1 MAVYKIPAKKDSWES
16 GEDITISVPVLT
28 NPAKYT
34 VGTTVSINTDSFD
47 DLISFM
53 SENADFFDPA
63 ITFPIYSTESKTFL
77 ESLNFYNF
85 IDYTSEYSTKTHKF
99 YISANSFFINN
110 CALIESALSTGWG
123 SIQFNSGVS
132 TTSDQT
138 SWGYSLFPAYVPEF
152 KGTNKR
158 AIAGIYSDTRRSGTR
173 YYYAA
178 CGVYEDVYGEIVNDF
193 YFNSGLPE
201 YDEDPYSQGGNSG
214 EGGGSG
220 TFSGT
225 SDSIEFPNLPTLSA
239 VSTGFITLFNPSI
252 AQMQSLATYMWSD
265 VFDIGL
271 YKTLFADPMDCILG
285 CSIVPVAVPNGGTK
299 TVNVGNVSTGI
310 SMTVAASQYVEVD
323 CGTLNVEE
331 YWGSYLDY
339 DPYTKAEIYLPYC
352 GTHALQVDDIM
363 GKAVHVKYH
372 VDILSGACCAYVK
385 CGGSVMYSF
394 VGQCSSSIPI
404 SANDWTNVVNGALTI
419 AASVGSLIATGG
431 ASAPMAVGAAAAVTG
446 TIYGGGIKQNVE
458 KSGSM
463 GGTGGMLAVQTPY
476 LILTRPRQALPKKQ
490 NTYTGYPSF
499 ITTKLE
505 DLKGYTEIDSIR
517 ITGVPATD
525 AELNE
530 LESILKSGVI
540 F

>member
-1 MAVYKIPAKKDSWES
+1 MNKYTCYTDGWELGSEYIVYGPDFNEAGKWGGSWDSIEKRPTTIDTRWTVFTTEDTYTYVQEFGGFTDIRIIPNGETLTLYVSPISYIKITAKVVTQTRIQLGVQIYVNNTFWSGTTLSVQSFFGFPNFNNVDSVSDLIFS
-16 GEDITISVPVLT
+16 GVMSETKSDVDTYSSGYVDIPSRGNPTIS
-28 NPAKYT
+28 
-34 VGTTVSINTDSFD
+34 
-47 DLISFM
+47 
-53 SENADFFDPA
+53 
-63 ITFPIYSTESKTFL
+63 
-77 ESLNFYNF
+77 
-85 IDYTSEYSTKTHKF
+85 
-99 YISANSFFINN
+99 
-110 CALIESALSTGWG
+110 
-123 SIQFNSGVS
+123 
-132 TTSDQT
+132 
-138 SWGYSLFPAYVPEF
+138 YVCR
-152 KGTNKR
+152 T
-158 AIAGIYSDTRRSGTR
+158 AGPSSSVDNR
-173 YYYAA
+173 
-178 CGVYEDVYGEIVNDF
+178 
-193 YFNSGLPE
+193 YFNFFAQSKHEE
-201 YDEDPYSQGGNSG
+201 YEETDDPYSTGGTSG
-214 EGGGSG
+214 TGGGTG

-225 SDSIEFPNLPTLSA
+225 GDSIEFPSLPTLSA

-252 AQMQSLATYMWSD
+252 AEMQNLANYMWSD

-499 ITTKLE
+499 ITTKLSN
-505 DLKGYTEIDSIR
+505 LNGYTEIDSIR

>member
-1 MAVYKIPAKKDSWES
+1 MAYKAYKIYRDSWQS
-16 GEDITISVPVLT
+16 DISMIVHVPVVTTDAVITGWLSEDSAFQQYPDRLSYDYTLITYDIDGNKPTYDNYTAWNSILT
-28 NPAKYT
+28 FTELGEKWYFSETSYITNVDSTGTAHYT
-34 VGTTVSINTDSFD
+34 GIYYYVDTTAYAGFSNGRVKLLLSYNTEYRTQQASGADGMWT
-47 DLISFM
+47 LNRLGAVM
-53 SENADFFDPA
+53 S
-63 ITFPIYSTESKTFL
+63 
-77 ESLNFYNF
+77 NFY
-85 IDYTSEYSTKTHKF
+85 DTAE
-99 YISANSFFINN
+99 
-110 CALIESALSTGWG
+110 
-123 SIQFNSGVS
+123 
-132 TTSDQT
+132 
-138 SWGYSLFPAYVPEF
+138 PYVEDDDP
-152 KGTNKR
+152 
-158 AIAGIYSDTRRSGTR
+158 
-173 YYYAA
+173 YAA
-178 CGVYEDVYGEIVNDF
+178 
-193 YFNSGLPE
+193 
-201 YDEDPYSQGGNSG
+201 GGNSG
-214 EGGGSG
+214 TGGGTG

-225 SDSIEFPNLPTLSA
+225 GDSINFPSLPTLSA
-239 VSTGFITLFNPSI
+239 VSTGFITLFNPTI
-252 AQMQSLATYMWSD
+252 AEMQNLASYMWSD

-285 CSIVPVAVPNGGTK
+285 CSIVPVAVPNGGSR

-310 SMTVAASQYVEVD
+310 SMTVASSQYVEVD

-363 GKAVHVKYH
+363 GKSVHVKYH

-385 CGGSVMYSF
+385 CGSSVMYSF

-404 SANDWTNVVNGALTI
+404 SANDWTNVVNGALSI
-419 AASVGSLIATGG
+419 AASVGMLAATGG
-431 ASAPMAVGAAAAVTG
+431 TAAPAIAGAAFAGAG
-446 TIYGGGIKQNVE
+446 TIFGGGIKQNVE

-463 GGTGGMLAVQTPY
+463 GGTGGMLGVQTPY

-505 DLKGYTEIDSIR
+505 DLKGYTEIETIR

-525 AELNE
+525 AELSE

>member
-1 MAVYKIPAKKDSWES
+1 MAYKEYKIYRDSWQS
-16 GEDITISVPVLT
+16 DISMIVRVPVLT
-28 NPAKYT
+28 TAAVNTGWLNEVNAFHQYSDRLSYDYTLITYDINGDKPTYSNYKAWNSILTFTELGEKWFFSETSYITNIDNTGTARASGIYYYVNNKYFYGYSSAR
-34 VGTTVSINTDSFD
+34 VKL
-47 DLISFM
+47 LISF
-53 SENADFFDPA
+53 NPDA
-63 ITFPIYSTESKTFL
+63 ILIGQEAGGSSSGWKL
-77 ESLNFYNF
+77 ESAGASLLYFYG
-85 IDYTSEYSTKTHKF
+85 TAE
-99 YISANSFFINN
+99 
-110 CALIESALSTGWG
+110 
-123 SIQFNSGVS
+123 
-132 TTSDQT
+132 
-138 SWGYSLFPAYVPEF
+138 PYV
-152 KGTNKR
+152 
-158 AIAGIYSDTRRSGTR
+158 
-173 YYYAA
+173 
-178 CGVYEDVYGEIVNDF
+178 EDD
-193 YFNSGLPE
+193 
-201 YDEDPYSQGGNSG
+201 DPYAGGGNSG
-214 EGGGSG
+214 TGGGTG

-225 SDSIEFPNLPTLSA
+225 GDSIEFPSVPTLSA
-239 VSTGFITLFNPSI
+239 VTAGFITLFNPTI
-252 AQMQSLATYMWSD
+252 AEMQNLASYMWSD

-285 CSIVPVAVPNGGTK
+285 CSIVPVAVPNGGSK

-310 SMTVAASQYVEVD
+310 SMTVAATQYVEVD

-363 GKAVHVKYH
+363 GKSVHVKYH

-404 SANDWTNVVNGALTI
+404 SANDWTNVVNGAISI
-419 AASVGSLIATGG
+419 AASVGALAATGG
-431 ASAPMAVGAAAAVTG
+431 TAAPAIAGASFATAG
-446 TIYGGGIKQNVE
+446 TIFGGGIKQNVE

-463 GGTGGMLAVQTPY
+463 GGTGGMLGVQTPY

-505 DLKGYTEIDSIR
+505 DLKGYTEIETIR

-525 AELNE
+525 AELSE

>member
-1 MAVYKIPAKKDSWES
+1 MAIKAIKAYKNAYGETLTTLRVLTTGSFPTQNDYIY
-16 GEDITISVPVLT
+16 EDISVALSEHIWLDLNAT
-28 NPAKYT
+28 
-34 VGTTVSINTDSFD
+34 
-47 DLISFM
+47 LIS
-53 SENADFFDPA
+53 SYDNREWQNAKLTSMGFTDVIPFSL
-63 ITFPIYSTESKTFL
+63 STEGFVKYYITPTKYIGVGVNETLKPNYQGVMLVENDELVFAYGSGAGWYLIPYSDDAEMSNGFCYIAPYSAKESNLTVVGGFDFIDSKTTRQNIV
-77 ESLNFYNF
+77 NF
-85 IDYTSEYSTKTHKF
+85 
-99 YISANSFFINN
+99 
-110 CALIESALSTGWG
+110 W
-123 SIQFNSGVS
+123 
-132 TTSDQT
+132 SDAEEADDD
-138 SWGYSLFPAYVPEF
+138 P
-152 KGTNKR
+152 
-158 AIAGIYSDTRRSGTR
+158 
-173 YYYAA
+173 YAA
-178 CGVYEDVYGEIVNDF
+178 
-193 YFNSGLPE
+193 
-201 YDEDPYSQGGNSG
+201 GGNTG
-214 EGGGSG
+214 EGGGTG

-385 CGGSVMYSF
+385 CGSSVMYSF

-499 ITTKLE
+499 ITTKLS

>member
-1 MAVYKIPAKKDSWES
+1 MADDYIFGYVKTSGDVSSLAIIDRQKIPFSELSTWEFPASAVIPVNSTITFENGYSLDTTTLSSSGTYRGQYYDASGAKAGSAFALGSNSEY
-16 GEDITISVPVLT
+16 PVLT
-28 NPAKYT
+28 AFLMLFTDRTPNVMTTGQYYHLIT
-34 VGTTVSINTDSFD
+34 NDSWGVGSLSAGNLFSGLTIYD
-47 DLISFM
+47 
-53 SENADFFDPA
+53 EDPA
-63 ITFPIYSTESKTFL
+63 G
-77 ESLNFYNF
+77 
-85 IDYTSEYSTKTHKF
+85 D
-99 YISANSFFINN
+99 
-110 CALIESALSTGWG
+110 
-123 SIQFNSGVS
+123 
-132 TTSDQT
+132 D
-138 SWGYSLFPAYVPEF
+138 
-152 KGTNKR
+152 
-158 AIAGIYSDTRRSGTR
+158 
-173 YYYAA
+173 
-178 CGVYEDVYGEIVNDF
+178 
-193 YFNSGLPE
+193 
-201 YDEDPYSQGGNSG
+201 DPYSQGGNSG
-214 EGGGSG
+214 EGGGTG

-225 SDSIEFPNLPTLSA
+225 GDSIDFPSLPTLSA

-252 AQMQSLATYMWSD
+252 AEMQNLATYMWSD

-385 CGGSVMYSF
+385 CGSSVMYSF

>member
-1 MAVYKIPAKKDSWES
+1 MAVYKIPAKKDSWTS
-16 GEDITISVPVLT
+16 GEDQTIYIPVVTDISGYELDVSVS
-28 NPAKYT
+28 
-34 VGTTVSINTDSFD
+34 VSSTSKD
-47 DLISFM
+47 DLISFINEH
-53 SENADFFDPA
+53 SDFFDPA
-63 ITFPIYSTESKTFL
+63 ISIPSYSTESTSFL
-77 ESLNFYNF
+77 NSLNFFNL
-85 IDYTSEYSTKTHKF
+85 IDYTSEYSNKTHYF
-99 YISANSFFINN
+99 YVNETQYLSTRCS
-110 CALIESALSTGWG
+110 LIESAISETWG
-123 SIQFNSGVS
+123 TSQFTSGVQA
-132 TTSDQT
+132 TEYAGTSNVL
-138 SWGYSLFPAYVPEF
+138 WFPYVPQF
-152 KGTNKR
+152 KGTN
-158 AIAGIYSDTRRSGTR
+158 
-173 YYYAA
+173 
-178 CGVYEDVYGEIVNDF
+178 F
-193 YFNSGLPE
+193 YFTVQIGSNLNRQNKRVYFAYITKREATGQGGQINKLYFETLPE

-214 EGGGSG
+214 EGGGTG

-225 SDSIEFPNLPTLSA
+225 GDSIEFPNLPTLSA

-252 AQMQSLATYMWSD
+252 SQMQSLATYMWSD

-385 CGGSVMYSF
+385 CGSSVMYSF

>member
-1 MAVYKIPAKKDSWES
+1 MSTQIEVHKGTWGGDRKLLTVPTWIPPGK
-16 GEDITISVPVLT
+16 
-28 NPAKYT
+28 
-34 VGTTVSINTDSFD
+34 SINPGEYTYYTSPNAEIAPYCEPGLMFFAVRTEDAEHLTASGASVFMLD
-47 DLISFM
+47 DLVNFNDVVDYYV
-53 SENADFFDPA
+53 SE
-63 ITFPIYSTESKTFL
+63 ST
-77 ESLNFYNF
+77 
-85 IDYTSEYSTKTHKF
+85 
-99 YISANSFFINN
+99 YIRFTYYH
-110 CALIESALSTGWG
+110 LS
-123 SIQFNSGVS
+123 
-132 TTSDQT
+132 SD
-138 SWGYSLFPAYVPEF
+138 G
-152 KGTNKR
+152 
-158 AIAGIYSDTRRSGTR
+158 IAGIQMEMVDADGVIYSELIVGNYGTFYSPNLLIDGSTNYFGSLAASSKNASTLEEGKLNYKVTSRAFNQATTIQRFTNWWSGASYVGDDPYEAGGTSGT
-173 YYYAA
+173 
-178 CGVYEDVYGEIVNDF
+178 
-193 YFNSGLPE
+193 
-201 YDEDPYSQGGNSG
+201 
-214 EGGGSG
+214 GGGTG

-225 SDSIEFPNLPTLSA
+225 GDSIEFPNLPTLSA

-385 CGGSVMYSF
+385 CGSSVMYSF

-505 DLKGYTEIDSIR
+505 NLKGYTEIDSIR

-525 AELNE
+525 VELNE

>member
-1 MAVYKIPAKKDSWES
+1 MSLKINGYVKCNGTKSSISLIRISDLVSPLTPDEFPTNAFINPNELLYLENGNYIDATTPHSTHKGLYYVKFYLSDGTLYSTS
-16 GEDITISVPVLT
+16 YTYTGE
-28 NPAKYT
+28 
-34 VGTTVSINTDSFD
+34 TTDWIVKWQRAFIAYS
-47 DLISFM
+47 
-53 SENADFFDPA
+53 SENKIFDEDFLTTDDNTTYTLVTYSRVTTFFD
-63 ITFPIYSTESKTFL
+63 
-77 ESLNFYNF
+77 
-85 IDYTSEYSTKTHKF
+85 
-99 YISANSFFINN
+99 
-110 CALIESALSTGWG
+110 
-123 SIQFNSGVS
+123 GV
-132 TTSDQT
+132 T
-138 SWGYSLFPAYVPEF
+138 
-152 KGTNKR
+152 
-158 AIAGIYSDTRRSGTR
+158 I
-173 YYYAA
+173 
-178 CGVYEDVYGEIVNDF
+178 
-193 YFNSGLPE
+193 
-201 YDEDPYSQGGNSG
+201 YDEDPAGDDDPYASGGNSG
-214 EGGGSG
+214 EGGGTG

-225 SDSIEFPNLPTLSA
+225 SDNIEFPSLPTLSA

-252 AQMQSLATYMWSD
+252 AEMQNLATYMWSD

-331 YWGSYLDY
+331 FWGSYLDY

>member
-1 MAVYKIPAKKDSWES
+1 MSIQIEVHEGSWDSSSVYAWTIPDFDSPTTSITTSSSTNWSNPPDQVLAYYDANYTFFAGCSIDAAWLAKCGVTNVFNLD
-16 GEDITISVPVLT
+16 LT
-28 NPAKYT
+28 AGGDPKNYYLSETKY
-34 VGTTVSINTDSFD
+34 VQFSAYS
-47 DLISFM
+47 
-53 SENADFFDPA
+53 
-63 ITFPIYSTESKTFL
+63 TFPSYDNTVAFSMRFMDDAGKILGTDNLGIRWSTLFG
-77 ESLNFYNF
+77 
-85 IDYTSEYSTKTHKF
+85 YTSADKAYSRFDLLSDTYNLTANG
-99 YISANSFFINN
+99 YNQMNVISDYPIS
-110 CALIESALSTGWG
+110 SALYDRWNA
-123 SIQFNSGVS
+123 F
-132 TTSDQT
+132 
-138 SWGYSLFPAYVPEF
+138 WEGYTPYV
-152 KGTNKR
+152 
-158 AIAGIYSDTRRSGTR
+158 
-173 YYYAA
+173 
-178 CGVYEDVYGEIVNDF
+178 EDD
-193 YFNSGLPE
+193 
-201 YDEDPYSQGGNSG
+201 DPYHKGGNSG
-214 EGGGSG
+214 EGGGTG

-225 SDSIEFPNLPTLSA
+225 SDSIEFPGLPTLSA
-239 VSTGFITLFNPSI
+239 TSTGFITLFNPTV
-252 AQMQSLATYMWSD
+252 AEMQSLATYMWSD

-285 CSIVPVAVPNGGTK
+285 CSIVPVAVPNGGMK

-331 YWGSYLDY
+331 FWGSYLDY

-499 ITTKLE
+499 ITTKLS

>member
-1 MAVYKIPAKKDSWES
+1 MSVRPYTVYKGGWEN
-16 GEDITISVPVLT
+16 GDPITIYL
-28 NPAKYT
+28 NY
-34 VGTTVSINTDSFD
+34 
-47 DLISFM
+47 
-53 SENADFFDPA
+53 DPA
-63 ITFPIYSTESKTFL
+63 ILAVNTTAYDKSSSSDFDSVFGTHLDYNMTFFVTRDITDATLAKINSFGFTDVRVVHDDTESYFFDANTYIKYTNYYSKSLSIVYFKNGSELYHIAAGGRCYSIVNPNPIYQTYNGIFEIQNESG
-77 ESLNFYNF
+77 SLLSLIWNY
-85 IDYTSEYSTKTHKF
+85 DVSSSWVTQ
-99 YISANSFFINN
+99 FF
-110 CALIESALSTGWG
+110 
-123 SIQFNSGVS
+123 
-132 TTSDQT
+132 SDVE
-138 SWGYSLFPAYVPEF
+138 PADAD
-152 KGTNKR
+152 G
-158 AIAGIYSDTRRSGTR
+158 
-173 YYYAA
+173 
-178 CGVYEDVYGEIVNDF
+178 
-193 YFNSGLPE
+193 
-201 YDEDPYSQGGNSG
+201 DPYSKGGNSG
-214 EGGGSG
+214 EGGGAG

-225 SDSIEFPNLPTLSA
+225 SDSIEFPGLPTLSA
-239 VSTGFITLFNPSI
+239 TSTGFITLFNPTI
-252 AQMQSLATYMWSD
+252 AEMQSLATYMWSD

-331 YWGSYLDY
+331 FWGSYLDY

-363 GKAVHVKYH
+363 GKSVHVKYH

-499 ITTKLE
+499 ITTKLS

-517 ITGVPATD
+517 ITGVPATN

>member
-1 MAVYKIPAKKDSWES
+1 MAASYREFLIYKGSWKSDTAQVVRVPIVTES
-16 GEDITISVPVLT
+16 AVESNWISESTALT
-28 NPAKYT
+28 TYPDRFSYNLTLIYTSNVKYT
-34 VGTTVSINTDSFD
+34 NLDAWASVLDVSDGGKWYFADNKYIDFGSDGEEINYWINGSKWWGYDTARVKLFDSFD
-47 DLISFM
+47 PTATVSHVSQM
-53 SENADFFDPA
+53 AGGSNSEWLFDKAVADVSYFYEDIEPYVADDDP
-63 ITFPIYSTESKTFL
+63 
-77 ESLNFYNF
+77 
-85 IDYTSEYSTKTHKF
+85 
-99 YISANSFFINN
+99 
-110 CALIESALSTGWG
+110 
-123 SIQFNSGVS
+123 
-132 TTSDQT
+132 
-138 SWGYSLFPAYVPEF
+138 
-152 KGTNKR
+152 
-158 AIAGIYSDTRRSGTR
+158 
-173 YYYAA
+173 YAA
-178 CGVYEDVYGEIVNDF
+178 
-193 YFNSGLPE
+193 
-201 YDEDPYSQGGNSG
+201 GGNSG
-214 EGGGSG
+214 EGGGTG

-225 SDSIEFPNLPTLSA
+225 SDSIEFPGLPTLSA
-239 VSTGFITLFNPSI
+239 TSTGFITLFNPTI
-252 AQMQSLATYMWSD
+252 AEMQSLATYMWSD

-331 YWGSYLDY
+331 FWGSYLDY

-499 ITTKLE
+499 ITTKLS

>member
-1 MAVYKIPAKKDSWES
+1 MNKVTYKVYIGEYGAASYQYVTVGYDDTPLKTNQESTTTDSITDAVSFFGYDHFDPELTFFVPANRVEYCTKYGCQSIITATS
-16 GEDITISVPVLT
+16 GSTVKYYFTATKYLEVEYYADGFDVYFRYYVDGSAVWNGGGPSFTIYNS
-28 NPAKYT
+28 NPATYDST
-34 VGTTVSINTDSFD
+34 GFFRGYIGTDSDHNISGRVSWTVSTGSKSVWETFWTDIEPTEPD
-47 DLISFM
+47 D
-53 SENADFFDPA
+53 
-63 ITFPIYSTESKTFL
+63 
-77 ESLNFYNF
+77 
-85 IDYTSEYSTKTHKF
+85 
-99 YISANSFFINN
+99 
-110 CALIESALSTGWG
+110 
-123 SIQFNSGVS
+123 
-132 TTSDQT
+132 
-138 SWGYSLFPAYVPEF
+138 
-152 KGTNKR
+152 
-158 AIAGIYSDTRRSGTR
+158 
-173 YYYAA
+173 
-178 CGVYEDVYGEIVNDF
+178 
-193 YFNSGLPE
+193 
-201 YDEDPYSQGGNSG
+201 DPYEAGGNSG
-214 EGGGSG
+214 TGGGTG

-225 SDSIEFPNLPTLSA
+225 GDSIEFPSLPTLSA

-252 AQMQSLATYMWSD
+252 AEMQNLANYMWSD

-385 CGGSVMYSF
+385 CGSSVMYSF

>member
-1 MAVYKIPAKKDSWES
+1 MSKYVLVTLYKDAWKT
-16 GEDITISVPVLT
+16 GEKTVVWVPHMT
-28 NPAKYT
+28 E
-34 VGTTVSINTDSFD
+34 TDSSSQVISSVNELTVIDPLVTVVCSTVTAEYAEKMGFVNILIGSATTTKYYVNENSYIQIYARGTNNTRLTYFLD
-47 DLISFM
+47 ASTSLLDLIGS
-53 SENADFFDPA
+53 
-63 ITFPIYSTESKTFL
+63 YG
-77 ESLNFYNF
+77 Y
-85 IDYTSEYSTKTHKF
+85 
-99 YISANSFFINN
+99 
-110 CALIESALSTGWG
+110 
-123 SIQFNSGVS
+123 SIQNYVAENENVIGYTWYQIVSDSRAEVINSYS
-132 TTSDQT
+132 ETTDLRWIQF
-138 SWGYSLFPAYVPEF
+138 WEGA
-152 KGTNKR
+152 
-158 AIAGIYSDTRRSGTR
+158 
-173 YYYAA
+173 
-178 CGVYEDVYGEIVNDF
+178 EIVEVD
-193 YFNSGLPE
+193 
-201 YDEDPYSQGGNSG
+201 DDPYSDGGYSG
-214 EGGGSG
+214 EGGGTG

-225 SDSIEFPNLPTLSA
+225 GDSIEFPGLPTLSA

-331 YWGSYLDY
+331 FWGSYLDY

-385 CGGSVMYSF
+385 CGSSVMYSF

-499 ITTKLE
+499 ITTKLS

>member
-1 MAVYKIPAKKDSWES
+1 MAKPIAVYEGKWGEGNEYTWYIPDFQPLSTSTSNQSVRQYTNPPSNVAQYCDPDLTFFCATSQQVEYLVAGGVSHVFQIPVEKSGDYYDYYVSETTFIRWSYGATTTFGVGLSVSYYDANGSLNISSLFNENLVTIYTPTVVVDSVPYANVIS
-16 GEDITISVPVLT
+16 LAMDTLTTAAAGKFRINRYAISV
-28 NPAKYT
+28 
-34 VGTTVSINTDSFD
+34 S
-47 DLISFM
+47 
-53 SENADFFDPA
+53 NAGYDR
-63 ITFPIYSTESKTFL
+63 
-77 ESLNFYNF
+77 YNAF
-85 IDYTSEYSTKTHKF
+85 
-99 YISANSFFINN
+99 
-110 CALIESALSTGWG
+110 W
-123 SIQFNSGVS
+123 SGVES
-132 TTSDQT
+132 PD
-138 SWGYSLFPAYVPEF
+138 
-152 KGTNKR
+152 
-158 AIAGIYSDTRRSGTR
+158 D
-173 YYYAA
+173 
-178 CGVYEDVYGEIVNDF
+178 
-193 YFNSGLPE
+193 
-201 YDEDPYSQGGNSG
+201 DPYKQGGTSG
-214 EGGGSG
+214 SGGGTG

-225 SDSIEFPNLPTLSA
+225 GDSIEFPNLPTLSA

-363 GKAVHVKYH
+363 GKSVHVKYH